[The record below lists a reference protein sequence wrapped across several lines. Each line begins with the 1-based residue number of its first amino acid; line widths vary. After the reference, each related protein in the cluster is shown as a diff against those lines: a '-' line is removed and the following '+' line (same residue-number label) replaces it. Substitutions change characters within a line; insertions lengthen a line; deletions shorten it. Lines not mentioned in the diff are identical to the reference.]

1 MNITRKSSVR
11 RGLTGLGVALA
22 VGVLPAAQLV
32 VAPGAFAQPAPA
44 PVAASGTV
52 AGIVHYVQSHGRS
65 VPVVTHGRF
74 GAYPAAGAG
83 RAAAPRAGSAA
94 GLLQYNGGTVQHS
107 PVVYLDFWGSQWK
120 KDTNG
125 IQKYMANMFNGL
137 GTAQDTWSI
146 TTSQYPDGDNNPP
159 TFNGSVL
166 GGSWSDSS
174 RPAPAAASQNAIA
187 AEADAAAAHFGVTG
201 NPDAQI
207 VVMSPHGTSPDGWP
221 NSGFCAWHDYTG
233 SVSYTNM
240 PYELD
245 APKGSRCP
253 NSALGGKLD
262 AFSIV
267 EGHEYAESITDP
279 QPASGWVA
287 PSGEEIGDLCESN
300 FQKVALPTGT
310 FAMQPLWSNS
320 DNACVIT
327 PGAGG

>member
-1 MNITRKSSVR
+1 M
-11 RGLTGLGVALA
+11 LA
-22 VGVLPAAQLV
+22 VGLLPAAQL
-32 VAPGAFAQPAPA
+32 AGSPAAFAQAP
-44 PVAASGTV
+44 G
-52 AGIVHYVQSHGRS
+52 GGGLVHYVQSHGRT

-74 GAYPAAGAG
+74 GAYPASGAA
-83 RAAAPRAGSAA
+83 RPAAAAA
-94 GLLQYNGGTVQHS
+94 ASGGLRYGGGTVQHT

-120 KDTNG
+120 KDANG
-125 IQKYMANMFNGL
+125 VQQYMAKLFKGL

-146 TTSQYPDGDNNPP
+146 TTSQYPDGNNVAP
-159 TFNGSVL
+159 TFNGAVL
-166 GGSWSDSS
+166 GGSWLDGGS
-174 RPAPAAASQNAIA
+174 PAPRSSQQYDIA
-187 AEADAAAAHFGVTG
+187 AEADAAAAHFGVAG

-245 APKGSRCP
+245 APQGSRCP
-253 NSALGGKLD
+253 NAALGGKLD

-267 EGHEYAESITDP
+267 EGHEYAESVTDP
-279 QPASGWVA
+279 QPSGGWVDA
-287 PSGEEIGDLCESN
+287 NGEEIGDLCESN
-300 FQKVALPTGT
+300 FQKVTLPTGT
-310 FAMQPLWSNS
+310 FVMQPLWSNN